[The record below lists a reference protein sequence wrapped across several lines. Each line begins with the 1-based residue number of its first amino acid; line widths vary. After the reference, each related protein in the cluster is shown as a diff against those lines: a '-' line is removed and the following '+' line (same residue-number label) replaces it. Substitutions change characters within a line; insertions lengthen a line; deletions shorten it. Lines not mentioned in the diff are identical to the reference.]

1 MSFGNAL
8 NETAREADVF
18 RMFARG
24 KGFLA
29 TVKVHDASIRL
40 WYRVL
45 SCSKLKVLL
54 ERCHCTAATMLDCR
68 MKCCSTLGQ
77 VETSFRYGMALD
89 FIAMSFIFSNLRI
102 FWVFLYF
109 FRPCIDVG
117 VRSIFS
123 PMFWL
128 KVLDPGILHGL

>member
-29 TVKVHDASIRL
+29 TVKVHDASIRP
-40 WYRVL
+40 WYRVF
-45 SCSKLKVLL
+45 SCGKLKVPL
-54 ERCHCTAATMLDCR
+54 ERCHCTTATMLDCR

-89 FIAMSFIFSNLRI
+89 FIAMSVIFSNLRI
-102 FWVFLYF
+102 FWILPPYF
-109 FRPCIDVG
+109 FAHV
-117 VRSIFS
+117 S
-123 PMFWL
+123 M
-128 KVLDPGILHGL
+128 